1 MNEILANNLHDPKNI
16 VGLSRLLPDS
26 SECNFEELERKITSG
41 QPITGGKAKENPID
55 EVKSYLDMQNN
66 ELKKM
71 GIDIVALDKGL
82 PLDPDKMNV
91 NNTRIVEKFDP
102 NLFSRPLDPPPSPK
116 YESEYKSA
124 PPPNFVNHRYDIPMH
139 KDKTLNFMT
148 EEQRQRAVLEQVI
161 PKVDGD
167 LHIDIIDHEQQEM
180 DKIDLINQIKTII
193 DVLESENVKGLDKYK
208 VDENDNYD
216 RIKRVHNQLNTIHLT
231 RSYQGLI
238 ETGITEIAGFIENT
252 FDGKKELL
260 GYKPNMKGY
269 MSVASHTMKRLRPQ
283 TLEVVKSIFGSSN
296 GKSIMTNPFL
306 TIFFHLAGSALIH
319 SKLQSMESKPKR
331 KLDLQKIEEL
341 DTGSEV

>member
-1 MNEILANNLHDPKNI
+1 MNDLLANNLDNPKNV

-41 QPITGGKAKENPID
+41 QSFDIGKPKENPID
-55 EVKSYLDMQNN
+55 EVKNYLDVQNN

-91 NNTRIVEKFDP
+91 NNARMPVEKFEP
-102 NLFSRPLDPPPSPK
+102 NLFSRPTELQPPSPT
-116 YESEYKSA
+116 YEYRDE
-124 PPPNFVNHRYDIPMH
+124 PPVVNHRYDIPLH
-139 KDKTLNFMT
+139 RDKTLKFMT
-148 EEQRQRAVLEQVI
+148 EEQRQRAVLDQVI
-161 PKVDGD
+161 PKVEGD
-167 LHIDIIDHEQQEM
+167 LHVDIIDHEQQEM

-208 VDENDNYD
+208 VDENENYD
-216 RIKRVHNQLNTIHLT
+216 KIKRIHNQLNTIHLT

-252 FDGKKELL
+252 FDGKKEVL
-260 GYKPNMKGY
+260 GYRPNMRGY
-269 MSVASHTMKRLRPQ
+269 MSVAAHTMKRLRPQ

-296 GKSIMTNPFL
+296 GKSVMTNPFL

-319 SKLQSMESKPKR
+319 SKLQSMESKPK
-331 KLDLQKIEEL
+331 KKMDLQKIEEL
-341 DTGSEV
+341 ETGSEV